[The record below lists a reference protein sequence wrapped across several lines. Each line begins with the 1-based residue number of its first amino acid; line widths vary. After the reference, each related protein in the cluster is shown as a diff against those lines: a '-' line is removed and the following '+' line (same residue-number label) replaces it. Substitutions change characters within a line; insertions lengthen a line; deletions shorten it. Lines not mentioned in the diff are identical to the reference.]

1 MEKDILRRLAGEFGS
16 NCKNISH
23 VESGYQENKK
33 TIRGGIVLA
42 AITHKW
48 WSQLKT
54 AGAAIYV
61 NRHYL
66 AISQEKLQK
75 ELFFDNVLLPLPVKY
90 RKTITDTNKEYSTIG
105 NVCIH
110 KSAIVHPTALVS

>member
-16 NCKNISH
+16 NCKNTSQ
-23 VESGYQENKK
+23 VESDYQENKK
-33 TIRGGIVLA
+33 SIRGGIVLA

-66 AISQEKLQK
+66 AISQQQLQK
-75 ELFFDNVLLPLPVKY
+75 ELFFDNVLPLPVKF
-90 RKTITDTNKEYSTIG
+90 RKTITDSNKEYLTIG
-105 NVCIH
+105 NVWIH
-110 KSAIVHPTALVS
+110 KSATVHPTALVG